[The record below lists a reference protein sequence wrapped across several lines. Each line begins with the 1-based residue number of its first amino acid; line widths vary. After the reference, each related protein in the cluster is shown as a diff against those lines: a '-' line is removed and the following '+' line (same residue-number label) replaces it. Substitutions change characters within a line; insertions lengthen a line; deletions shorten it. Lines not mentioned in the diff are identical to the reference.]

1 MRVASGS
8 VLIKDKKDINI
19 YFIMSFHF
27 DLIKQNKNQYQSF
40 KTYPFWHYC
49 LNLSIGYQLAR

>member
-19 YFIMSFHF
+19 HFIMSFHF
-27 DLIKQNKNQYQSF
+27 DLIKQN
-40 KTYPFWHYC
+40 
-49 LNLSIGYQLAR
+49 